1 VKFGSPPS
9 RRSLAC
15 HGRSHVGLVRAEN
28 EDSFGLATENGVVVV
43 ADGMGGH
50 DNGRYVADCTV
61 ASLCRVA
68 PEDSLE
74 GTTRHAREALERA
87 NNEVWRRSRDCRR
100 TMGATLV
107 AAVFDRDRLAVL
119 WAGDSRAY
127 LFREGMLYPLTR
139 DHSAVQ
145 DLLDNGVISPSEA
158 VEHPM
163 RHVVT
168 RALGVSPSLR
178 VEIGYHALAAG
189 DLVLLSSDGLH
200 GFVSDEQIAQCL
212 REGGLDPLDRLIDI
226 ALEGG
231 GCDNVTAV
239 LVRV

>member
-1 VKFGSPPS
+1 
-9 RRSLAC
+9 
-15 HGRSHVGLVRAEN
+15 
-28 EDSFGLATENGVVVV
+28 
-43 ADGMGGH
+43 
-50 DNGRYVADCTV
+50 
-61 ASLCRVA
+61 
-68 PEDSLE
+68 
-74 GTTRHAREALERA
+74 
-87 NNEVWRRSRDCRR
+87 
-100 TMGATLV
+100 MGATLV

-212 REGGLDPLDRLIDI
+212 REGGLDALDRLIDI